1 MEKII
6 VPDAP
11 FVSDVMSDFI
21 ERSGIKILKNNFT
34 DGDKRFYQSKAVDE
48 KQLRQDIRDG
58 KDIAVYSN
66 SENSLSRILK
76 LFEGTR
82 FAEKVGFFKDKYRFR
97 QMLHQL
103 YPDFYYKKLSRGQ
116 LEELDSSSLS
126 YPLVLKPQCGFLSLG
141 VYLLY
146 SPQDFENAVTEI
158 RNGSDAFPKDVVNF
172 DTFLLEQMIDG
183 EEYAVDAFFD
193 SSGKP
198 VVLNIFHHPFT
209 DERDVGDR
217 MYVTS
222 PSLIADEHEEVTLFL
237 EKVSKIVE
245 LKNFPFHIE
254 LRKSKNGFIPIECNP
269 LRFAG
274 WCMTDLAYYAYGINT
289 YDYFFNDKKPDWEKN
304 LAKSRSGFYYFS
316 IAEVPK
322 NISLDDIAKFDYE
335 RFSEQFSECF
345 RMYSFDF
352 KVNPVFAVLFGHCED
367 SSEVREILHR
377 DLLPFIIK
385 EERRNNR

>member
-11 FVSDVMSDFI
+11 FVSDLLSDFI
-21 ERSGIKILKNNFT
+21 KRSGIKILKNDFT
-34 DGDKRFYQSKAVDE
+34 DNDERLRLSEAADE
-48 KQLRQDIRDG
+48 KQLKQDIADG
-58 KDIAVYSN
+58 KNVIVYSN

-76 LFEGTR
+76 LFEGTE

-97 QMLHQL
+97 EILKQL
-103 YPDFYYKKLSRGQ
+103 YPDFYYKKLSRRE
-116 LEELDSSSLS
+116 LEELDSLSLP

-141 VYLLY
+141 VYPLY
-146 SPQDFENAVTEI
+146 SAQDFENAVKEI
-158 RNGSDAFPKDVVNF
+158 QNEVNSFPEDVVNF
-172 DTFLLEQMIDG
+172 DNFLLEQMIGG

-209 DERDVGDR
+209 GEQDVGDR
-217 MYVTS
+217 IYVTS
-222 PSLIADEHEEVTLFL
+222 PSLIANELEEVTLFL
-237 EKVSKIVE
+237 DKLANIVE

-254 LRKSKNGFIPIECNP
+254 LRKDKNGLIPIECNP

-274 WCMTDLAYYAYGINT
+274 WCTTDLAYYAYKIST
-289 YDYFFNDKKPDWEKN
+289 YDYFFNDKKPDWKKI
-304 LAKSRSGFYYFS
+304 LAECESGFYYFS

-322 NISLDDIAKFDYE
+322 NISREDIAMFDYE
-335 RFSEQFSECF
+335 HFYKQFSDC
-345 RMYSFDF
+345 RKMYSFDF
-352 KVNPVFAVLFGHCED
+352 KVNPVFAVLFGHCKD
-367 SSEVREILHR
+367 SGEVQEILHR

-385 EERRNNR
+385 GRKAE